1 MRNVLLARSA
11 ENLFWLGRYLER
23 AENLARILEVNVT
36 FARDAHGLQDWLP
49 ILRLH
54 WDEARFLE
62 VHGAAST
69 DAVLH
74 FYILDRENP
83 TSIISAI
90 TNARSNARALR
101 PLISRE
107 MWSQLNVFYNWIV
120 SLDQQ
125 VLEPGRLARLLAEI
139 EEACQTHTG
148 ITEGTFHRDQGWS
161 FYWIGRY
168 IERADQTTRLLDIK
182 SPALQTPPSSE
193 ASSIDL
199 AQWNTLLRSAAAY
212 HPYRRVRSASLT
224 AEHIASFLLLDPGL
238 PRSVLLCTHEVE
250 RLLLDLRERYELSAG
265 GTAVEELRAL
275 RVDLRDLAGRE
286 LLGGGLHELLDLV
299 QRRLIATT
307 QKLSAEFFTLPAE
320 EALAQ
325 AQRTEVPSRT

>member
-62 VHGAAST
+62 MHGAASA
-69 DAVLH
+69 DAVLY
-74 FYILDRENP
+74 FYVLDRGNP
-83 TSIISAI
+83 TSIISAV

-107 MWSQLNVFYNWIV
+107 MWSQLNVFYNWI
-120 SLDQQ
+120 STLDQES
-125 VLEPGRLARLLAEI
+125 LGPGHLTRLLAEI

-168 IERADQTTRLLDIK
+168 IERADQTSRLLDIK
-182 SPALQTPPSSE
+182 SPILQARPSSE
-193 ASSIDL
+193 TSSIDI
-199 AQWNTLLRSAAAY
+199 AQWNALLRSAAAY
-212 HPYRRVRSASLT
+212 HPYRRVRSAALT
-224 AEHIASFLLLDPGL
+224 PEDIAGFLLLDPGL
-238 PRSVLLCTHEVE
+238 PRSVLLCTREVD
-250 RLLLDLRERYELSAG
+250 RLLDELRSQYGLSAG
-265 GTAVEELRAL
+265 KTAAEELRAL
-275 RVDLRDLAGRE
+275 RADLRDLAGDK
-286 LLGGGLHELLDLV
+286 LLGEGLHELLDFV
-299 QRRLIATT
+299 QRRLITVT
-307 QKLSAEFFTLPAE
+307 QALTADFFVLPADE
-320 EALAQ
+320 FSVQVQHIE
-325 AQRTEVPSRT
+325 PSSDA